1 MPFKS
6 DSQRKFMYAT
16 DPKLAAKFAK
26 ETPKGANLPEKVA
39 ARKKALAAKAG
50 K

>member
-6 DSQRKFMYAT
+6 DSQRKFLYAT